1 MDNST
6 PAPSPAAGTA
16 GTAVDA
22 DADADAVIQF
32 APADAPA
39 HLIEALG
46 AARVAEWQRDR
57 GPYNPRVWMLNSPTG
72 MAAALTSGRPN
83 TRYTK
88 LVELWSDGGSA
99 GAASAETAARTLLGQ
114 VIAASAERGDA
125 CLKWQLP
132 AHAELPA
139 FASDLGFTA
148 LRDPISSAD
157 GTQGV
162 RGFALWH
169 DSWPHEQ
176 LRYYGQTTM
185 FTCGAVAAMT
195 ALSHLGLEP
204 FADAEDEAARER
216 ELAFWRAATNFPAC
230 EPLGLAVAVH
240 DAITESASPIR
251 LELHLDTTAPTL
263 LEGYEGDERTFR
275 EQLQEQSRAE
285 VASRGIQQH
294 TDPLSIEQITERVA
308 AGELAVLLIEEEPM
322 HDVSTPHWVVAH
334 SVKGD
339 TVLLNDPWITA
350 QQGETWVDSHDLP
363 VSVAVLDQMIAYGDP
378 AYRGVIFVAR

>member
-1 MDNST
+1 MEPST
-6 PAPSPAAGTA
+6 SATQPAQAAERLSPTDMPE
-16 GTAVDA
+16 T
-22 DADADAVIQF
+22 
-32 APADAPA
+32 
-39 HLIEALG
+39 LRRALG
-46 AARVAEWQRDR
+46 VERAAHWQRDR
-57 GPYNPRVWMLNSPTG
+57 EPYNPQVWVLRNESGT
-72 MAAALTSGRPN
+72 AAAITSGRPN

-88 LVELWSDGGSA
+88 LIDLWADPE
-99 GAASAETAARTLLGQ
+99 ASPTDLTARRLLDE
-114 VIAASAERGDA
+114 VIATSVARGDA

-132 AHAELPA
+132 SDAELPA
-139 FASDLGFTA
+139 FADDLGFIE
-148 LRDPISSAD
+148 LREPISSAD

-169 DSWPHEQ
+169 DNWPHDQ

-204 FADAEDEAARER
+204 FADTEDEGARER

-240 DAITESASPIR
+240 DVITQAATGIT
-251 LELHLDTTAPTL
+251 LELHLDTTEPTL
-263 LEGYEGDERTFR
+263 LESYEGEERVFR

-285 VASRGIQQH
+285 AASRGIQQH
-294 TDPLSIEQITERVA
+294 TAPLSIEQISARVS

-322 HDVSTPHWVVAH
+322 HDASTPHWVVAH
-334 SVKGD
+334 AVKGD

-350 QQGETWVDSHDLP
+350 EQGETWVDSHDLP
-363 VSVAVLDQMIAYGDP
+363 VSIAVLDHMVAFGDP
-378 AYRGVIFVAR
+378 TYRGVIFMAR